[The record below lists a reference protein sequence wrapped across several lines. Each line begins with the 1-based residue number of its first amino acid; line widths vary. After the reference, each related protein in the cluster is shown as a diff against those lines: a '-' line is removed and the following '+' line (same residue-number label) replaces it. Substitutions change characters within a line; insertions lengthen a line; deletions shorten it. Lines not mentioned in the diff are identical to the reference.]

1 MAEFKVGDERK
12 NDAEETM
19 NSYKAA
25 QVVLLTGGM
34 DTRPYHL
41 NWPKSTVVF
50 DISPDNVF
58 KRAAQKLE
66 APGSVVGWPPI
77 RSFRKNIASGYAP
90 KLLAAQNDPSINNI
104 QYSQAEKSIT
114 GLLDGSGEY
123 TLVYEDNEGDIM
135 LVGDVPWQ

>member
-1 MAEFKVGDERK
+1 MILDLLKSKGQDPILLAQSTEFLK
-12 NDAEETM
+12 
-19 NSYKAA
+19 
-25 QVVLLTGGM
+25 VVLLTDGM
-34 DTRPYHL
+34 DTHPYHL

-50 DISPDNVF
+50 DISPDTIS

-90 KLLAAQNDPSINNI
+90 KLLAAQNDTSINNI
-104 QYSQAEKSIT
+104 QNIQAEKAVT
-114 GLLDGSGEY
+114 RLLDESWEY

-135 LVGDVPWQ
+135 LVWDVPWQ

>member
-1 MAEFKVGDERK
+1 M
-12 NDAEETM
+12 
-19 NSYKAA
+19 
-25 QVVLLTGGM
+25 QVVLLTDGM
-34 DTRPYHL
+34 DTHPYRL

-50 DISPDNVF
+50 DISLETVF

-66 APGSVVGWPPI
+66 A
-77 RSFRKNIASGYAP
+77 
-90 KLLAAQNDPSINNI
+90 QNEPSINNI
-104 QYSQAEKSIT
+104 QNIQAEKAIT